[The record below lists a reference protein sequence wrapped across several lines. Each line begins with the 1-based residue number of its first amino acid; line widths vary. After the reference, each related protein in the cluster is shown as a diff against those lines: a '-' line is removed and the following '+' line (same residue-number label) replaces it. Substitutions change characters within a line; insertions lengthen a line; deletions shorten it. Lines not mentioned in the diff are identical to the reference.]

1 MPITTACLS
10 RRLFRAA
17 TATAIC
23 CLLLAPTAVGYVTL
37 RPPCASSMTRAS
49 LSSSPPSSTATSSS
63 RSSSNVVHTDTGLLI
78 KNYRPLP
85 PSDDDPLDVRCAL
98 LHISARKA
106 LKSGKMEIAR
116 RFYELF
122 LFQWKGYR
130 TENAIAHTYFLWALL
145 EQRAKDYT
153 KARRLFQEA
162 TERYPTHARLLQAW
176 ALMESK
182 CGKLEEAQRLIKEA
196 VENDKSLEPVLK
208 WKMWGL
214 PPATAAAA
222 AAIVTAGTAAPGA
235 VGIV

>member
-1 MPITTACLS
+1 
-10 RRLFRAA
+10 
-17 TATAIC
+17 
-23 CLLLAPTAVGYVTL
+23 
-37 RPPCASSMTRAS
+37 
-49 LSSSPPSSTATSSS
+49 
-63 RSSSNVVHTDTGLLI
+63 VVHTDTGLLI

-106 LKSGKMEIAR
+106 IKSGKMEIAR

-145 EQRAKDYT
+145 EQRAEDYS

-182 CGKLEEAQRLIKEA
+182 CGKLEEARRLIKEA
-196 VENDKSLEPVLK
+196 VENDSSLEPVLK

-214 PPATAAAA
+214 SPATAAAA
-222 AAIVTAGTAAPGA
+222 AVVVTAGAAAPGA